1 MRPPQ
6 TAPAADHLRHA
17 AAALSGPLIEVLL
30 VPPDARRALSSV
42 VIAEPYDEPRP
53 YDEALVLLI
62 GARGEAALRGLI
74 AAGRGGATAVA
85 VRTGADPEAVEVL
98 RRAAAELGL
107 ALLGVSDD
115 ARWEQVEAVAR
126 TVVDAVRQAPDV
138 AEEAADGD
146 LFSLAQTLATLTG
159 GVVSVEDAAN
169 RVLAYS
175 RSGDRADEVRR
186 LSILG
191 HACPDA
197 YLAVLREAGVYAR
210 LRAGEEVVEVAERP
224 DLGARRR
231 FVAGIRAG
239 DRLLGTVW
247 IQEGPQALD
256 GRTAE
261 LLLGA
266 SRLATL
272 LLIRHPVRPGRD
284 GGLREELAAGLLEE
298 RVPPGALAGRLG
310 IGPDCRTTV
319 LGIDLRQTVGADG
332 PALELGRA
340 RAAGIVAVH
349 AAAYRRTA
357 VTTQSDG
364 RLYVLVPDPAAGPG
378 HTAPPRPGASPGHL
392 ADAKLLTWTVELVTT
407 LRRHLGSPVQAAIAQ
422 PAPRLGDAPTARR
435 SADRILRVMGRD
447 PERTVATYA
456 QVRAAVVL
464 DEILG
469 LLAESPTVHD
479 PALRRLAEHDRR
491 NGTELCE
498 SLLRYLDAFGEVK
511 EVAAG
516 LHIHP
521 NTLRHR
527 IRRAAQ
533 LSGVDLADPDQ
544 RLVAL
549 LELRRMRAP
558 ARLP

>member
-1 MRPPQ
+1 M
-6 TAPAADHLRHA
+6 
-17 AAALSGPLIEVLL
+17 ALQKTQHV
-30 VPPDARRALSSV
+30 
-42 VIAEPYDEPRP
+42 
-53 YDEALVLLI
+53 
-62 GARGEAALRGLI
+62 
-74 AAGRGGATAVA
+74 TH
-85 VRTGADPEAVEVL
+85 
-98 RRAAAELGL
+98 
-107 ALLGVSDD
+107 
-115 ARWEQVEAVAR
+115 Q
-126 TVVDAVRQAPDV
+126 
-138 AEEAADGD
+138 
-146 LFSLAQTLATLTG
+146 
-159 GVVSVEDAAN
+159 
-169 RVLAYS
+169 
-175 RSGDRADEVRR
+175 
-186 LSILG
+186 
-191 HACPDA
+191 
-197 YLAVLREAGVYAR
+197 
-210 LRAGEEVVEVAERP
+210 
-224 DLGARRR
+224 
-231 FVAGIRAG
+231 
-239 DRLLGTVW
+239 
-247 IQEGPQALD
+247 
-256 GRTAE
+256 
-261 LLLGA
+261 
-266 SRLATL
+266 
-272 LLIRHPVRPGRD
+272 
-284 GGLREELAAGLLEE
+284 
-298 RVPPGALAGRLG
+298 
-310 IGPDCRTTV
+310 
-319 LGIDLRQTVGADG
+319 
-332 PALELGRA
+332 A

-364 RLYVLVPDPAAGPG
+364 RLYVLVPDPAAGPD
-378 HTAPPRPGASPGHL
+378 HTASRRPGVSPGHQ

-422 PAPRLGDAPTARR
+422 PAPRLDDAPTARR

-456 QVRAAVVL
+456 QVKAAVVL

-469 LLAESPTVHD
+469 LLAENPTVHD

-558 ARLP
+558 ARRP